1 MSQSHQKS
9 VALAIGAVVTTGALA
24 AGSLFSMDAMAH
36 GYMQDAAKT
45 TATEGKCGEGKC
57 GAGMMGGDAKKPAA
71 KANHEGGCGMAK
83 MDTDEDGR
91 LSHAEFDAAHKGKE
105 EKFAGHDLDGDGF
118 ITQAE
123 MDKHHADMKAKGD
136 GKAKTEGKCGE
147 GKCGEGKCGGGM

>member
-83 MDTDEDGR
+83 MDTDKDGR

-136 GKAKTEGKCGE
+136 GKATAEGKCGE
-147 GKCGEGKCGGGM
+147 GKCGEGKCGGNP

>member
-83 MDTDEDGR
+83 MDTDKDGR

-123 MDKHHADMKAKGD
+123 MDKHHADMKVKGD

>member
-71 KANHEGGCGMAK
+71 KADHEGGCGMAK
-83 MDTDEDGR
+83 MDTDKDGR